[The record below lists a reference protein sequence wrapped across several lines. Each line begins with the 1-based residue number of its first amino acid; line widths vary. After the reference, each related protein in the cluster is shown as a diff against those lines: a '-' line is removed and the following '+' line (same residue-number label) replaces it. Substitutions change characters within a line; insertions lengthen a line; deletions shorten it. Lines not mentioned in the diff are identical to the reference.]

1 MEKRGIAVKENKG
14 CIATK
19 RRYTMKTKM
28 SSNMRKLL
36 LIFVFE
42 IFNYDRIVDRV
53 PNLVIAEPLNLKED
67 VDLSSILFVFDD
79 TTLEDMVI
87 IGINRL
93 LLR

>member
-1 MEKRGIAVKENKG
+1 
-14 CIATK
+14 
-19 RRYTMKTKM
+19 MKTKM